1 MYIYIIYAYITSITL
16 MFIYIYIYIC
26 IYHLYGTNI
35 RSAYYVIVGKET
47 ATNSACMLPGQM
59 IHLKA
64 LMHDDL
70 HLFH

>member
-1 MYIYIIYAYITSITL
+1 MHNRYCWRLAVPLFLSYMVRKKHKEGSWYMAY
-16 MFIYIYIYIC
+16 MIC
-26 IYHLYGTNI
+26 LL
-35 RSAYYVIVGKET
+35 YVIVGKET